1 MGRKIATTAMAK
13 NTPNDF
19 IEEVTSYLNEKG
31 CTVAEVIPLY
41 ELSQQSSEMRQLEL
55 LWDGQEQPEGVSILV
70 LPLYDNHR
78 NMNVHKIVVFYNH
91 QLSHFAKKA
100 LEFLP

>member
-1 MGRKIATTAMAK
+1 MKKDVLLQKLSRYTSSLNRARKCGK
-13 NTPNDF
+13 
-19 IEEVTSYLNEKG
+19 
-31 CTVAEVIPLY
+31 LY
-41 ELSQQSSEMRQLEL
+41 EL
-55 LWDGQEQPEGVSILV
+55 LWDGQEQPEGFSILV